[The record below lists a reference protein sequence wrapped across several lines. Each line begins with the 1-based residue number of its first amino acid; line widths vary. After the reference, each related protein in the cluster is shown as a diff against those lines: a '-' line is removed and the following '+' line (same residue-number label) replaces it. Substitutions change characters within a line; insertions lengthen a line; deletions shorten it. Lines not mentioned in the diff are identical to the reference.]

1 MVMLL
6 ADFAS
11 FIRCVVLVVKG
22 RFSQVYS
29 GPCGCVPSRGHH
41 AQASIAL
48 GRLTMDALT
57 KQCSRFG
64 SSLWIK

>member
-1 MVMLL
+1 MLL
-6 ADFAS
+6 ADFEC

-29 GPCGCVPSRGHH
+29 GPCGCVPSRAHQ

-48 GRLTMDALT
+48 GRITMDALT
-57 KQCSRFG
+57 TLCSQFG
-64 SSLWIK
+64 SSW